1 MNNSV
6 SGKKKDAVTYDEASQ
21 KLSALQDYL
30 KDLGTLVIAFSG
42 GVDST
47 FLAKVAYDVLGKRCI
62 AVTACSETYPSRE
75 REDAAALAQQFG
87 FSHRMIDTSE
97 LAIPAFTGNPP
108 DRCYYCKSELF
119 RRLRHLAKAEG
130 FEHVADGSTVDDI
143 SDFRPGRQ
151 AAKEQ
156 QVCFPLKEVGL
167 RKEEIRLLSREMGLP
182 TWNKPSFACLASR
195 IPYKNTI
202 TQEKL
207 RQVDLAEEHLRGLG
221 IHQCRVRHHGSVAR
235 IEVSADDFS
244 RITSELR
251 EGIISR
257 FRSIG
262 FSYVTLDLSGY
273 RTGSMNEVLTRNDM
287 EKTDV

>member
-1 MNNSV
+1 MTSSV
-6 SGKKKDAVTYDEASQ
+6 HVKKKDAATYNEASR
-21 KLSALQDYL
+21 KLSALEEYL
-30 KDLGTLVIAFSG
+30 KNLGTLVIAFSG
-42 GVDST
+42 GVDSA
-47 FLAKVAYDVLGKRCI
+47 FLAKAAYDALGKRCI

-75 REDAAALAQQFG
+75 RKQAAALAQQFG
-87 FSHRMIDTSE
+87 FPHRMIDTSE

-108 DRCYYCKSELF
+108 DRCYYCKKELF
-119 RRLRHLAKAEG
+119 QRLWHLAKAEG

-143 SDFRPGRQ
+143 SDFRPGRH

-167 RKEEIRLLSREMGLP
+167 SKEEIRLLSKEMGLP
-182 TWNKPSFACLASR
+182 TWNKPSSACLASR
-195 IPYKNTI
+195 IPYKDPI

-207 RQVDLAEEHLRGLG
+207 RQIDLAEEYLRGLG
-221 IHQCRVRHHGSVAR
+221 ILQCRVRHHGSIAR

-244 RITSELR
+244 LITSELR
-251 EGIISR
+251 KEIISR

-273 RTGSMNEVLTRNDM
+273 RTGSMNEVLTRS
-287 EKTDV
+287 KL